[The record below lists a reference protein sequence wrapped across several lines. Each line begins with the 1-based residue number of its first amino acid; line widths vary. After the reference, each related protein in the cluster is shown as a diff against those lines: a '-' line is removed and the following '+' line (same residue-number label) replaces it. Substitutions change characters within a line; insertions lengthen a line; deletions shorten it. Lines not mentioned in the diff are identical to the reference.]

1 MTYLWMC
8 MHEAK
13 GDIGSSMTF
22 ILLVL
27 VVVVVVV
34 FLILETGFLSLS
46 EPEAFWFV
54 QTASF

>member
-1 MTYLWMC
+1 